1 MFVRVHGFNIVTHV
15 LNPFRIK
22 ERVLAEIVFTGNYSL
37 ESKFFLYNV
46 TKLMVTLVVYGYEQ
60 YNVPSD
66 FQPILVPQFL
76 ITEDDDTPKFGVG
89 KNFIDPLCLVP
100 MRAYNMCIIYVGGT

>member
-1 MFVRVHGFNIVTHV
+1 
-15 LNPFRIK
+15 
-22 ERVLAEIVFTGNYSL
+22 
-37 ESKFFLYNV
+37 
-46 TKLMVTLVVYGYEQ
+46 MVTLVVYGYEQ

-89 KNFIDPLCLVP
+89 KN
-100 MRAYNMCIIYVGGT
+100 IIYINLLACHNSNKIYAETQHYVVTSKKETGMRVLLKFWTRFSSNG

>member
-1 MFVRVHGFNIVTHV
+1 MLLKNVTHV
-15 LNPFRIK
+15 TEKSIWIK

-46 TKLMVTLVVYGYEQ
+46 TKLMVTLVVYGFEQ

-76 ITEDDDTPKFGVG
+76 ITEEDDTPKFGVG
-89 KNFIDPLCLVP
+89 KKFLSILAVP
-100 MRAYNMCIIYVGGT
+100 NVRVVT